1 MTIRLLLAPHLLQP
15 LAAFG
20 LLVGFNYPTLA
31 QEELPELVVT
41 ATRVPIP
48 PEQSGSA
55 ITVITAD
62 ELEQRQIRSVADAL
76 RDVPGVTVSR
86 SGNFGAL
93 TEIYLRGAETNQTL
107 VLIDG
112 VEVNNPDGGA
122 FDFNS
127 LLDLEIERIEVLRG
141 PQSVLWGSSAVGGVV
156 NIITKSAERPLQGSA
171 RIEGGSF
178 NTWQTSGSI
187 GGRGD
192 GYDAL
197 LSGAWLRTDGW
208 SAGSA
213 WRGNSEED
221 GARIGALLFK
231 GNLRPRDDLE
241 LTLIERYTDN
251 RSDFDAFFGGDQ
263 QPVVDSGDK
272 IHNRQNLLRLQG
284 KLSLLDGSW
293 EHVLGVARY
302 DFDSKVDSEGLDPFT
317 SDSYSNQI
325 DYQSNYFL
333 NAGNARHTFTF
344 LVKDKKD
351 EATNT
356 YFATNAVR
364 NTGVAFQYGLGLD
377 ERLFLTAGLRRDFND
392 RFDDTNTYRL
402 TAAYLWPEFGGR
414 LHASYGTAVKNPTLT
429 ELFGFSGDFQGNPDL
444 QPEES
449 RGFDIGWEQS
459 LFDRRM
465 KLDVTAFDNRID
477 NIIVGAGRTVINL
490 PGESRARGVE
500 VSASAEWTPEF
511 SGTLA
516 YTYTDTEDAEG
527 QELRRRPRH
536 AASLG
541 LNYRPADR
549 LNLNLTVRHN
559 GSFVDT
565 AFDPE
570 TFETYLVRLDGFTT
584 VNLAA
589 SYQLDDRWQF
599 FGRVENLLD
608 ERYEEVL
615 GYGGTER
622 GVYVGARY
630 RF

>member
-1 MTIRLLLAPHLLQP
+1 MNVHFIRPRCLLSSCAALGLLAGIAN
-15 LAAFG
+15 LAS
-20 LLVGFNYPTLA
+20 A

-55 ITVITAD
+55 ITVISS
-62 ELEQRQIRSVADAL
+62 EQLEQRQIRTVADAL
-76 RDVPGVTVSR
+76 RDVPGATVSR
-86 SGNFGAL
+86 SGGPGTL

-127 LLDLEIERIEVLRG
+127 LLDLAVERVEVLRG
-141 PQSVLWGSSAVGGVV
+141 PQSVLWGSAAIGGVI
-156 NIITKSAERPLQGSA
+156 NIVTKSAERPLQASA
-171 RIEGGSF
+171 RLEGGSF
-178 NTWQTSGSI
+178 NTWQSSGSV

-192 GYDAL
+192 RYDAL
-197 LSGAWLRTDGW
+197 LSGAWLKTDGW

-213 WRGNSEED
+213 WRGNSEDD
-221 GARIGALLFK
+221 GARIGSLLFK
-231 GNLRPRDDLE
+231 GSVRPRDDLE
-241 LTLIERYTDN
+241 LTLIERYTDS
-251 RSDFDAFFGGDQ
+251 RSDFDAFIGGDQ
-263 QPVVDSGDK
+263 KPVVDSQDRGE
-272 IHNRQNLLRLQG
+272 NRQNALRLQG
-284 KLSLLDGSW
+284 KFSLLDGAW
-293 EHVLGVARY
+293 EHLLGIARY
-302 DFDSKVDSEGLDPFT
+302 DIDSTAADTGLGAFDSDSH
-317 SDSYSNQI
+317 SNQI

-333 NAGNARHTFTF
+333 TTGGAKHTFTA
-344 LVKDKKD
+344 LIKDKED
-351 EATNT
+351 EARNT
-356 YFATNAVR
+356 YFAGNAIR
-364 NTGVAFQYGLGLD
+364 NTGVAFHYGLGLD
-377 ERLFLTAGLRRDFND
+377 ERLFLTAGVRRDFND
-392 RFDDTNTYRL
+392 RFDDTSTYRL
-402 TAAYLWPEFGGR
+402 TAAYLWPDLGGR

-429 ELFGFSGDFQGNPDL
+429 ELFGFSGDFQGNPGL

-459 LFDRRM
+459 LLDQRLKF
-465 KLDVTAFDNRID
+465 DVTAFDNRID

-500 VSASAEWTPEF
+500 LSASADLTPDL

-516 YTYTDTEDAEG
+516 YTFTDTEDTDG

-541 LNYRPADR
+541 LNYRVNDR
-549 LNLNLTVRHN
+549 ANLNLTVRHN
-559 GSFVDT
+559 GSFSDT

-570 TFETYLVRLDGFTT
+570 TFVTYPVKLDGYTL

-589 SYQLDDRWQF
+589 SYQWDGHWQF

-608 ERYEEVL
+608 ERYEDIL
-615 GYGGTER
+615 GYSGAER